1 MFLTLGGAVAAPAP
15 NVIPTAGLLSAW
27 SQIAMSATRDGLIVV
42 ETRVSKVIEADVHD
56 DFIRQRV
63 NTAATYWRNKAHIS
77 LNWDGKITSVSAC
90 ASDAPQCV
98 PSDLASPQNILAV
111 TGEKDANEVVR
122 RFRQPKGMDWVFVVN
137 TSLGGFNTDAA
148 TPGDRATGKYTN
160 VIIVSKTARDL
171 MAHEVG
177 HVFQLAHEP
186 FKPFNLMYGNCPV
199 LSRYFIPCLGFEI
212 ANSLSSAK
220 ALDDTQIK
228 TARENALQL
237 Q

>member
-1 MFLTLGGAVAAPAP
+1 MTKE
-15 NVIPTAGLLSAW
+15 IPGT
-27 SQIAMSATRDGLIVV
+27 
-42 ETRVSKVIEADVHD
+42 
-56 DFIRQRV
+56 
-63 NTAATYWRNKAHIS
+63 IS
-77 LNWDGKITSVSAC
+77 LPHPP
-90 ASDAPQCV
+90 PQCV
-98 PSDLASPQNILAV
+98 PSDLASPKNILAI
-111 TGEKDANEVVR
+111 TRPGDADEVVR

-137 TSLGGFNTDAA
+137 TGVGGFNTDAG
-148 TPGDRATGKYTN
+148 TPGDSNTRKYTN

-199 LSRYFIPCLGFEI
+199 SVVYFIPCLGFDI
-212 ANSLSSAK
+212 AYSLSSAN
-220 ALDDTQIK
+220 ALNDTQIK